1 MEILIISLMFAF
13 ILGFSAHRA
22 GVCTVAAVNEL
33 ITSKSARI
41 FLSFF
46 KVVLWVLLVNR
57 VATALMPELAR
68 PYFSQ
73 PLSLSIV
80 AGGFIFGVGAAINGA
95 CSFATISKI
104 AQGSLHVALTLPAFI
119 LGMVTY
125 NFFVGKKPPVVDGER
140 LVEQSEGF
148 SILLIVLMVWA
159 LRELVVIIWSA
170 IKNGG
175 YWSAIRAKRY
185 RLSTGAALVG
195 VCSGF
200 LYLIHGRW
208 AYSSRIIDYLTDS
221 QSAQSVSGMIG
232 TGLFL
237 ALLTGA
243 IASAISSRQFGFT
256 FAKNDWHKNLIGGFL
271 MGFGAIMIPGGNAK
285 LILQD
290 IPQLSAHAIPA
301 YLAMILGITLTLMAL
316 RRYYGEW
323 EIVNCSGDTCKISR
337 NK

>member
-1 MEILIISLMFAF
+1 MELLIISLIFAF

-33 ITSKSARI
+33 MTSRTARV
-41 FLSFF
+41 FLSFL
-46 KVVLWVLLVNR
+46 KIILWVLVVNGF
-57 VATALMPELAR
+57 ATALMPELAR

-73 PLSLSIV
+73 PLSLSII

-104 AQGSLHVALTLPAFI
+104 AQGNLHVALTLPAFV
-119 LGMVTY
+119 LGMLTY
-125 NFFVGKKPPVVDGER
+125 NYFAGKKSPAVGGEP
-140 LVEQSEGF
+140 LLESSEGF

-159 LRELVVIIWSA
+159 VRELVVIIWSTL
-170 IKNGG
+170 KNGG

-208 AYSSRIIDYLTDS
+208 AYSSQIIDYLTDNHS
-221 QSAQSVSGMIG
+221 GQSVSGMIG
-232 TGLFL
+232 IGLFL

-243 IASAISSRQFGFT
+243 IVSAVSSRQFAFS
-256 FAKNDWHKNLIGGFL
+256 FAKDDWHKNLIGGFL

-301 YLAMILGITLTLMAL
+301 YLAMVLGITLTLMAL
-316 RRYYGEW
+316 KRIYGEW
-323 EIVNCSGDTCKISR
+323 EIVNCSGDTCKVSR